1 MFLRKIA
8 PSIKCT
14 QMRPCLVTVN
24 NIPCKHCRRGRTFHE
39 LSPCK
44 ERKVVKIMV
53 LSGTLEKCLLLVREK
68 GRVGKAKREKERGEK
83 EERDEKKKKEEWKSE
98 GRVRE
103 EWGVFLL
110 VQFFL
115 LAANSQYSTPRS

>member
-14 QMRPCLVTVN
+14 EIRPCLVTVN

-53 LSGTLEKCLLLVREK
+53 LSGTLEKCLLLVRESGEGREGEGEGKKKEK
-68 GRVGKAKREKERGEK
+68 GRVEERG
-83 EERDEKKKKEEWKSE
+83 KSE
-98 GRVRE
+98 GRR
-103 EWGVFLL
+103 GVFLL

-115 LAANSQYSTPRS
+115 LAANSQHSTPRS